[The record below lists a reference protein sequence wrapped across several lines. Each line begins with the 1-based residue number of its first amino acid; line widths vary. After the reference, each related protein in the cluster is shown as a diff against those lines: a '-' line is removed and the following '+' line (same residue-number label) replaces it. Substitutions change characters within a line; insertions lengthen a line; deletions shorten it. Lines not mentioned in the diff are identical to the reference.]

1 MTTQLNGPT
10 SKVEQLSAPSSHAG
24 TAAQPTIELAKEEP
38 RVAETRL
45 PGAYKTGDGVEGLST
60 GISRLSVQPPST
72 TATKKQEHAQVGEQ
86 VEDIEPVGARKAA
99 NTPSSSSSTFESVE
113 SKPVVQVV
121 EEKVRTAA
129 DTAQQYLPSQE
140 TKQQV
145 LDTSKATLT
154 STVSAA
160 SAGASYAGAAI
171 ASGAQAVLHAV
182 QPHLPETLGGPHNS
196 ANDTTVKEDLDALVT
211 RAAEAKS
218 PATKAITLEPDA
230 STVNKEEGK
239 AFDISRAHPE
249 PALDTQ
255 QPRCYESPSD
265 KTTLRQPK
273 IPLDA
278 TSPAA
283 ITLAITTSPT
293 PSTIALAIDKSR
305 SGTASAPP
313 SSPHH
318 SPTEESKPLILPAP
332 VSASHP
338 LSSLDPTLRSGSP
351 SSTAANFDPTET
363 REKET
368 PSFHSSPST
377 HRTLESDRPPLKV
390 IDHPHES
397 SQDNSVIEKE
407 HKHGLKEKIVEKI
420 KSVTHH

>member
-1 MTTQLNGPT
+1 
-10 SKVEQLSAPSSHAG
+10 HAG
-24 TAAQPTIELAKEEP
+24 TAAQPIIELAKEEP

-60 GISRLSVQPPST
+60 GISRLSVQPSST
-72 TATKKQEHAQVGEQ
+72 TGTNKQEHAQIGEQ
-86 VEDIEPVGARKAA
+86 VEGIEPAGVRKTA
-99 NTPSSSSSTFESVE
+99 NLPPSSSSTLESVE

-121 EEKVRTAA
+121 EEKLRTVA
-129 DTAQQYLPSQE
+129 DTAQHYLPSQE
-140 TKQQV
+140 TQQQV

-154 STVSAA
+154 STASAA
-160 SAGASYAGAAI
+160 TAGASYAGAAI

-182 QPHLPETLGGPHNS
+182 QPHLPETLGGPHNN
-196 ANDTTVKEDLDALVT
+196 ANDTVVKEDLDDLVT

-218 PATKAITLEPDA
+218 PATKAITLKPDA
-230 STVNKEEGK
+230 STVDKEEGK
-239 AFDISRAHPE
+239 GFDITRTHPE

-255 QPRCYESPSD
+255 QPHPHSD

-283 ITLAITTSPT
+283 ITLATTTSPT
-293 PSTIALAIDKSR
+293 PSTIALAIDKAR

-313 SSPHH
+313 SSPPH
-318 SPTEESKPLILPAP
+318 SRTEESKPVILPGP
-332 VSASHP
+332 ASIPAHP

-377 HRTLESDRPPLKV
+377 HRTLESDKPPLKV

-397 SQDNSVIEKE
+397 SQDKSEVEKT

>member
-1 MTTQLNGPT
+1 MTAQLNDPA
-10 SKVEQLSAPSSHAG
+10 SQVEQLSAPSSHAG
-24 TAAQPTIELAKEEP
+24 TAAQPIIELAKEEP

-72 TATKKQEHAQVGEQ
+72 TATTKQEHAQVGEQ
-86 VEDIEPVGARKAA
+86 VEGIEPAGARKAA
-99 NTPSSSSSTFESVE
+99 NSIPPLSSSAESIE
-113 SKPVVQVV
+113 SKSVVRVV
-121 EEKVRTAA
+121 EEKLRTVAN
-129 DTAQQYLPSQE
+129 TAQQYLPSQE
-140 TKQQV
+140 TQQQV

-160 SAGASYAGAAI
+160 SSGAAYAGASI

-196 ANDTTVKEDLDALVT
+196 ANDTTVKEDLDDLVT

-218 PATKAITLEPDA
+218 PASGETKAITLKPDA
-230 STVNKEEGK
+230 STADKEEGK
-239 AFDISRAHPE
+239 GFDITRTHPE

-255 QPRCYESPSD
+255 QPHPHSD

-283 ITLAITTSPT
+283 ITLATASSPT
-293 PSTIALAIDKSR
+293 SSAFALAVDKSR

-313 SSPHH
+313 SSPLH
-318 SPTEESKPLILPAP
+318 SRTEESKPVILPAP
-332 VSASHP
+332 VSSFHP
-338 LSSLDPTLRSGSP
+338 LLSLDPTFCSGSP

-368 PSFHSSPST
+368 PSFQPSPST
-377 HRTLESDRPPLKV
+377 HRTLDSEKPPLKV

-397 SQDNSVIEKE
+397 SQDKSEVEKD